1 MSKELTKGKKAPDF
15 TLPSDQGG
23 DVGLKD
29 FKGKKVVLYFYPR
42 DNTSG

>member
-1 MSKELTKGKKAPDF
+1 MAKEIAKGSKAPEF
-15 TLPSDQGG
+15 KLPSDQGG
-23 DVGLKD
+23 DVHLKD